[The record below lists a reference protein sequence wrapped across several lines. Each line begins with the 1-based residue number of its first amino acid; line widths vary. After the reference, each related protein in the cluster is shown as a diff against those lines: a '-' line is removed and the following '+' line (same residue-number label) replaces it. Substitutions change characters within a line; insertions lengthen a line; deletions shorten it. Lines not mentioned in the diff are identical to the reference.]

1 MGEFMKTTY
10 VKPDDRNR
18 IVLTKAVPAK
28 QIAQAYKIYVEGN
41 KIILEPV
48 EIPEAEQ
55 WLYKPKNRKLLDELK
70 RRLKEEKATIDLGS
84 FAKYL
89 DE

>member
-1 MGEFMKTTY
+1 MKTAY
-10 VKPDDRNR
+10 VKPDERNR
-18 IVLTKAVPAK
+18 VVLTKAIPIE
-28 QIAQAYKIYVEGN
+28 QLAQAYKMYVEGN

-55 WLYKPKNRKLLDELK
+55 WLYKPKNRKLLEELK

>member
-1 MGEFMKTTY
+1 MKITY
-10 VKPDDRNR
+10 VKPDERNR
-18 IVLTKAVPAK
+18 IVLTKAVSAK
-28 QIAQAYKIYVEGN
+28 QIAQAYKIYADGN

-48 EIPEAEQ
+48 EISEHEQ
-55 WLYKPKNRKLLDELK
+55 WLYKPKNRKLLEELK

-84 FAKYL
+84 FAKFL